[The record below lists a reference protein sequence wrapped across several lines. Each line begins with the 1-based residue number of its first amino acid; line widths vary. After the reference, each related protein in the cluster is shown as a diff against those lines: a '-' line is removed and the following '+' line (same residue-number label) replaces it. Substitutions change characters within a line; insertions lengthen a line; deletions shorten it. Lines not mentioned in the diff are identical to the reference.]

1 MPDEAGQLLTTELK
15 GKNADR
21 MGGATAIPNVARECT
36 QNPNN
41 QERREALSTEFT
53 ENAEFEER
61 PKLVGGI
68 CRIQN

>member
-21 MGGATAIPNVARECT
+21 MGDATAIANVARECT

-41 QERREALSTEFT
+41 QERREALNTEFT
-53 ENAEFEER
+53 END
-61 PKLVGGI
+61 
-68 CRIQN
+68 QN